1 MKQVE
6 RLSGPKG
13 RSGRIHRVAILTPA
27 NTVSLEVAGLIEV
40 LDRANELVPG
50 QAVLPRYEYLV
61 ASSQK
66 DKIIRCR
73 SGLRILADAYV
84 GDLDPRTPFGTVLVT
99 GGEPEELLEEKALI
113 DWVKIAYRRAGRVA
127 SVCSGVF
134 ILAEAGILAGRK
146 ATTHWKCSAFFRR
159 LYPDVEVDPDPIFVQ
174 DGKIFTSAG
183 VNSGLDLAL
192 AFVENDLGRDVA
204 LEIARSMIL
213 YLKRP
218 GSQSQFSSALR
229 RQISETGPIGTIQA
243 WVLDHLGEDLRVER
257 LASEA
262 AMSPRNFARVF
273 RNEVG
278 ITPARFVEE
287 LRLDAARQRLV
298 DGDETVER
306 IAADCGFGTSATM
319 RRIFGRRLRVSP
331 QEYRARFKTSKS
343 PVEARA

>member
-1 MKQVE
+1 MKHDGKVISSQE
-6 RLSGPKG
+6 

-40 LDRANELVPG
+40 LDRANALIPE
-50 QAVLPRYEYLV
+50 QAALPRYEYLV
-61 ASSQK
+61 ASSKK
-66 DKIIRCR
+66 DKVVRCR

-84 GDLDPRTPFGTVLVT
+84 GGLDPRTPFDTILVT
-99 GGEPEELLEEKALI
+99 GGEPEDLLEEKALI
-113 DWVKIAYRRAGRVA
+113 DWIRIASRRAGRVA

-134 ILAEAGILAGRK
+134 ILAEAGLLAGRK

-159 LYPDVEVDPDPIFVQ
+159 RYPDVEVDPDPIFVQ

-192 AFVENDLGRDVA
+192 AFVENDLGRDLA
-204 LEIARSMIL
+204 LEIARAMIL

-218 GSQSQFSSALR
+218 GSQSQFSSTLR
-229 RQISETGPIGTIQA
+229 RQISGTGPIDAIQA
-243 WVLDHLGEDLRVER
+243 WALDHLGEDLRVER

-273 RNEVG
+273 RSEAG
-278 ITPARFVEE
+278 TTPARFVEE
-287 LRLDAARQRLV
+287 LRLEAARQRLV

-306 IAADCGFGTSATM
+306 IAAECGFGTSATM

-331 QEYRARFKTSKS
+331 QEYRARFKTSRT
-343 PVEARA
+343 PAEAGG